1 MTTRFTLNY
10 DGTFDGFL
18 TCVFEVYEKKI
29 KIFNIQNIAVAQDS
43 LFAQSYAVQTE
54 EVKANRVWSSLKK
67 RLTPQACHQLYC
79 AFLSERTGIEDVM
92 LRYIQKSLKSKRSIA
107 TDFSD
112 DDVLKVAQLAKM
124 VNREKHRMEAFIR
137 FRLTKNGVYFANC
150 DPDFNV
156 LPLIRKHFLK
166 RYADQQW
173 IIYDLKRDYGLYYN
187 LNKVDIVNF
196 QFDKN
201 FDPTKTSSDM
211 FDEDELVFQT
221 LWRDYFKSTNIKSRK
236 NMRLHIQ
243 HVPKRYWKY
252 LSEKLPE

>member
-18 TCVFEVYEKKI
+18 TGGFEGYEKKI

-112 DDVLKVAQLAKM
+112 DDVLKV
-124 VNREKHRMEAFIR
+124 
-137 FRLTKNGVYFANC
+137 
-150 DPDFNV
+150 

-187 LNKVDIVNF
+187 LHKVDIVNF

-201 FDPTKTSSDM
+201 FDPTKASSDM